1 MTATPRPYAR
11 LAAGVLVGCALL
23 GPVVSA
29 APAAAD
35 HGSDDPGIDD
45 SGSSAASTSGSRG
58 SGGDDDRVEL
68 RGSCSGRAEWKV
80 KVRSD
85 DGRLEVEAEVDSG
98 RTGQGWRWKLRHNG
112 SVTARGRGW
121 TSGPSGSFDVERTI
135 VDLTGTDDVSFRA
148 TYAGQVCRGVVHY

>member
-23 GPVVSA
+23 GPVVA
-29 APAAAD
+29 ASPAAAD
-35 HGSDDPGIDD
+35 HGSDDARSDD
-45 SGSSAASTSGSRG
+45 ARSGDSHSGD
-58 SGGDDDRVEL
+58 GDDRAEL
-68 RGSCSGRAEWKV
+68 RGSCSGRAAWKV
-80 KVRSD
+80 KVESD

-112 SVTARGRGW
+112 SVTSRGRGW
-121 TSGPSGSFDVERTI
+121 TSGSSGSFEVERTI
-135 VDLTGTDDVSFRA
+135 VDLAGTDVVSFRA